1 MLAFG
6 AGRWSWALVWAVVR
20 KGQGRGWGTPEKL
33 KSKIEDIAD
42 WQEGAKILGTRLGVS
57 WYLVPGVRGVWD
69 IAQAEL

>member
-42 WQEGAKILGTRLGVS
+42 WQGGAKILGDKAGS
-57 WYLVPGVRGVWD
+57 ELVPGTWSLRCLGHSTG
-69 IAQAEL
+69 